1 MTLLAYLQMPI
12 THKEAW
18 DRETGVSLNRKH
30 RRNSSGYK
38 KAPCFSY
45 IYIGDI
51 SNERTV
57 FMRARGTNIDHYI
70 LL

>member
-1 MTLLAYLQMPI
+1 MPI
-12 THKEAW
+12 TLKEAR

-30 RRNSSGYK
+30 RRNSCGYK
-38 KAPCFSY
+38 KAPCFSH

-57 FMRARGTNIDHYI
+57 FMSERDKY
-70 LL
+70 